1 MTNTIHNHSHDHSR
15 LQADIKSFIDPV
27 CGMSTEDEAAFTEHE
42 YKGTTYYF
50 CSDHCL
56 AKFKENPDA
65 YGARETKDCCH
76 IGHGEKIDHS
86 TGCCHGGH
94 AEKTDHSTGCCHG
107 NN

>member
-86 TGCCHGGH
+86 TGCCHG
-94 AEKTDHSTGCCHG
+94 